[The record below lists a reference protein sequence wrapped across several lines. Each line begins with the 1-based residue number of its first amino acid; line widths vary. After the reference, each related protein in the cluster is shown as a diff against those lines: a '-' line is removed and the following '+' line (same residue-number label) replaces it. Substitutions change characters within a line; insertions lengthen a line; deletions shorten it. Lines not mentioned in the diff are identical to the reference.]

1 MPLDFSEAGTS
12 VSLSPLFLPTPAK
25 PSAPKAIASKRDG
38 RVQVAV
44 RIKPPTDHE
53 SESCLTWAGGN
64 SVTFEQPEVENV
76 ITNGPSLTPKRCATP
91 SRAQTPARIPGSIL
105 KTAGRTPGGVRTPA
119 GRTPGGRTPAGRTPA
134 GRTPGGR
141 TPGGRT
147 PGLPEAPKRF
157 EYDSIC
163 GPECEQEEVFAYAQP
178 LVEAALTGSNACV
191 LAYGQ
196 TGSGKTF
203 TMIGEHGNP
212 GVVPRCMDLVWDT
225 IEASVETEWQL
236 TLTYVELYN
245 DAFRDLLIAAPAG
258 GARPLPIELEEA
270 RRKQSAIGLREERS
284 KGGGPPVTY
293 LSGSDTFN
301 LPVRSRGQ
309 MHELLQRGHAARA
322 VGCTKLNEQSSRS
335 HAVIT
340 LGIECREKG
349 AARPRKGKLH
359 LVDLAGSESLVG
371 ESEAHNISHETRAIN
386 SALTALCDVMQTL
399 SKNARLG
406 AKAAQLVPYRNH
418 KLTRLLGDSLG
429 GNSTTL
435 MLAAVHQ
442 VPENWRQTLA
452 TLKFAAR
459 ARDITTHARV
469 HGEGGEGNSAALRA
483 RVEELQARLARRE
496 LEIEKLEGL
505 NAEREARR
513 ADEAQEREHGLEA
526 QERAEREQLL
536 EEKAGEARGHKLRAA
551 EAAYA
556 ATLAAGAQHKAER
569 AARAKRLQLHLMQDE
584 LAEVGQRLQEQADEA
599 RQAGEQAEAV
609 AAQRDEALGR
619 AEADCEALRL
629 ASQGWRADR
638 SALEGLKLE
647 LARAEERGAELAVT
661 TTQAQAH
668 KEAEGRASAQAEA
681 AATAAAIE
689 ELRERL
695 TTAAGAA
702 RSGRVEIEGLR
713 SLLEVLAEEES
724 SKADKSSAKT
734 TLKWLRIKLG
744 ELVERFASSCPTDEA
759 MALPASLADAAAAAA
774 AAAAAP
780 DGGAKKSRKKRQAAQ
795 HGAAA
800 APNKAARVSEGGTGS
815 EAAEPT
821 SAAAPSSAE
830 QPQLAAEEEEGGLS
844 QGSEASGHSSDM
856 SLCSIVQQPAGGAAV
871 AAQAAEPA
879 AKTVAKTTTKTTKP
893 AQQPKPEAAAA
904 GSLKAASSAGRK
916 AGAAAIAAPT
926 EPAAPDTPVP
936 AAAPKAAAPKA
947 APKAAAPKAAAP
959 AAVPAAA
966 PAAASPA
973 DESESSAQ
981 PSLAQRK
988 PRRAAAAAAT
998 QAVAQSLQEDK
1009 AQQRRDSKGERA
1021 AKPDAKKRKSQEAAE
1036 VELEDLPRPAQVAE
1050 VEALAAQDNLRKQRK
1065 ATKQT
1070 KAKSKE
1076 PPENV
1081 ENAPA
1086 NDRASRQ
1093 RLPPVAATPL
1103 QPRAQ
1108 QVPGSMP
1115 PQSSKRKLFNAK
1127 QMGNAHLLDMAQ

>member
-25 PSAPKAIASKRDG
+25 PSAPKAITSKRDG

-44 RIKPPTDHE
+44 RIKPPADHE

-64 SVTFEQPEVENV
+64 SVTFEQPEVENE
-76 ITNGPSLTPKRCATP
+76 IMNGPSLTPKRCATP
-91 SRAQTPARIPGSIL
+91 SRAQTPARRIPGSIL

-119 GRTPGGRTPAGRTPA
+119 GRTPV
-134 GRTPGGR
+134 GRTPGGRTPGAR

-157 EYDSIC
+157 EYDSVC
-163 GPECEQEEVFAYAQP
+163 GPECEQEDVFAYAQP

-225 IEASVETEWQL
+225 IEASADETEWQL

-245 DAFRDLLIAAPAG
+245 DAFRDLLIEAPAG

-270 RRKQSAIGLREERS
+270 RRKQSAIGLREERT

-301 LPVRSRGQ
+301 LPVHSRGQ
-309 MHELLQRGHAARA
+309 MHVLLQRGHAARA

-406 AKAAQLVPYRNH
+406 AKAAKLVPYRNH

-513 ADEAQEREHGLEA
+513 AEEAQEREHGLEA

-536 EEKAGEARGHKLRAA
+536 EEKAGEARGHELRAA

-556 ATLAAGAQHKAER
+556 ATLAAGARHKAER

-599 RQAGEQAEAV
+599 RQAADQAEAI

-619 AEADCEALRL
+619 AVADCEALRL

-647 LARAEERGAELAVT
+647 LARAEERGSELAVAA
-661 TTQAQAH
+661 TQAQAH
-668 KEAEGRASAQAEA
+668 KEAEERASAQAEA

-759 MALPASLADAAAAAA
+759 MALPASLAEATAAAA

-795 HGAAA
+795 QGAAA
-800 APNKAARVSEGGTGS
+800 APNKAARVSEGGAGS

-821 SAAAPSSAE
+821 SVAPPSSAE

-856 SLCSIVQQPAGGAAV
+856 SLCSTVQQPVVGAAV
-871 AAQAAEPA
+871 AAEAAEPA
-879 AKTVAKTTTKTTKP
+879 ARPAAKTTTKTTKP
-893 AQQPKPEAAAA
+893 VQQPKPAAAVA

-936 AAAPKAAAPKA
+936 AAAPKAAAPKAA

-1036 VELEDLPRPAQVAE
+1036 VELEDLPRPAQV
-1050 VEALAAQDNLRKQRK
+1050 EALAAQDNLRKQRK

-1070 KAKSKE
+1070 KAKAKD

-1108 QVPGSMP
+1108 QIPDSMP

-1127 QMGNAHLLDMAQ
+1127 QMGNAHLLDMGQ